1 MSTVR
6 IPPVLRAAA
15 GGEREVAVTGDTV
28 ADVLASLYELH
39 PDIRVQL
46 ESSEGQLHRFV
57 NLYLNDED
65 VRMLGWL
72 ETPVADAD
80 TLTILPAMA
89 GGAEA
94 GKGLT

>member
-1 MSTVR
+1 MSKVR

-15 GGEREVAVTGDTV
+15 GGEREVAVTGATV
-28 ADVLASLYELH
+28 ADVLESLYAQH
-39 PDIRVQL
+39 PDIRTQL

-65 VRMLGWL
+65 VRMLRWL

-89 GGAEA
+89 GGAR
-94 GKGLT
+94 

>member
-15 GGEREVAVTGDTV
+15 GGEREVSVTGTTV
-28 ADVLASLYELH
+28 ADALESLYDQH
-39 PDIRVQL
+39 PGIRTQL

-72 ETPVADAD
+72 DTPLSDSD

-89 GGAEA
+89 GGA
-94 GKGLT
+94 GGLR

>member
-1 MSTVR
+1 MSKVR

-15 GGEREVAVTGDTV
+15 GGEREVAVTGATV
-28 ADVLASLYELH
+28 ADALESLYAKY
-39 PDIRVQL
+39 PDIKAQL
-46 ESSEGQLHRFV
+46 QSSEGQLHRFV

-72 ETPVADAD
+72 DTPLSDAD

-89 GGAEA
+89 GG
-94 GKGLT
+94 

>member
-15 GGEREVAVTGDTV
+15 GGEREVVVTGATV
-28 ADVLASLYELH
+28 AAVLASLYDRH
-39 PDIRVQL
+39 PEIRAQL

-72 ETPVADAD
+72 ETPVSDAD

-89 GGAEA
+89 GGAETQ
-94 GKGLT
+94 GLR

>member
-6 IPPVLRAAA
+6 IPPVLRAAV
-15 GGEREVAVTGDTV
+15 GGEREVVVTGATV
-28 ADVLASLYELH
+28 ADVLASLYDQH
-39 PDIRVQL
+39 PGIRTQL

-72 ETPVADAD
+72 ETPVSDAD

-89 GGAEA
+89 GGAETE
-94 GKGLT
+94 GLR